1 MAKPGDLSRG
11 ETGPA
16 FVALKP
22 GYTALPQTPLW
33 PTIAIVIG
41 NHPGTW

>member
-11 ETGPA
+11 ETDPA

-22 GYTALPQTPLW
+22 GYALRTLTVRNFLKAPR
-33 PTIAIVIG
+33 
-41 NHPGTW
+41 